1 MKYYLSSYKFGNEV
15 EKLKQMLAQGAKIGH
30 INNAKDWTTASSEIK
45 AQHLKEEIAFL
56 DSLGF
61 KNEHLDL
68 KNYFGKE
75 QELRIKLEELDGIW
89 ICGGMVFSL
98 RQAMRISGF
107 DNIFPDLQKRKDF
120 FWGGYSAGVVILC
133 DSLKYFELV
142 DMPNDFPFKEIKEQ
156 IYEGLGLFKYGIFP
170 HYNSN
175 HHESEL
181 IAKEVWRAIENRWL
195 FKVMKDGEVI
205 IMEDEEQ

>member
-1 MKYYLSSYKFGNEV
+1 MIYYLSSYKYGNEV
-15 EKLKQMLAQGAKIGH
+15 EKLITMLKQGAKIGH
-30 INNAKDWTTASSEIK
+30 INNAKDWTTASPEIR
-45 AQHLKEEIAFL
+45 ANILKEEMSFFE
-56 DSLGF
+56 SLGF
-61 KNEHLDL
+61 QNEHLDL

-75 QELRIKLEELDGIW
+75 EELRKKLKELDGIW
-89 ICGGMVFSL
+89 ICGGMVFTL

-107 DNIFPDLQKRKDF
+107 DNMFPELQKRKDF

-142 DMPNDFPFKEIKEQ
+142 DVPNDFPYIEIKEP
-156 IYEGLGLFKYGIFP
+156 IYEGLGLFNYGIYP
-170 HYNSN
+170 HYDSN

-181 IAKEVWRAIENRWL
+181 IEQEVKRAIENRWL

-205 IMEDEEQ
+205 IMEDD